1 MAFPFKSIL
10 VPVDFDQSSLKALEL
25 AAKVA
30 RQNNGKVFVLHIV
43 PVDIDVSDMP
53 QYAELI
59 THQEGLDREKL
70 TPLAQQYLGE
80 VPWEILDDMGQPAD
94 VIVNVAQRLPADL
107 IVMVTHGRRGLARLV
122 EGRHRRKSAPAR
134 SLPGPRCASRPV
146 TCRRTPAPPRL
157 RENRT
162 RDRGCA
168 THRAEGSLPLK
179 SQFRVRLLRLP
190 DFAHRSTL
198 IAVK

>member
-30 RQNNGKVFVLHIV
+30 RQNDGKVFVLHIV
-43 PVDIDVSDMP
+43 PVDIDTSDMP

-70 TPLAQQYLGE
+70 TRLAQQYLGE
-80 VPWEILDDMGQPAD
+80 VPWEILDDMGQPAQ

-122 EGRHRRKSAPAR
+122 EGSIAEKVLRHTPCPVLAAR
-134 SLPGPRCASRPV
+134 Q
-146 TCRRTPAPPRL
+146 
-157 RENRT
+157 
-162 RDRGCA
+162 D
-168 THRAEGSLPLK
+168 H
-179 SQFRVRLLRLP
+179 
-190 DFAHRSTL
+190 
-198 IAVK
+198 

>member
-25 AAKVA
+25 AANIA

-43 PVDIDVSDMP
+43 PVDIDVSGMP

-59 THQEGLDREKL
+59 TRQEGLDREKL
-70 TPLAQQYLGE
+70 TPLAKQYLSDL
-80 VPWEILDDMGQPAD
+80 PWEILDEMGPPAD

-122 EGRHRRKSAPAR
+122 EGSIAEKVLRHTP
-134 SLPGPRCASRPV
+134 CPV
-146 TCRRTPAPPRL
+146 LAERQ
-157 RENRT
+157 
-162 RDRGCA
+162 DR
-168 THRAEGSLPLK
+168 
-179 SQFRVRLLRLP
+179 
-190 DFAHRSTL
+190 
-198 IAVK
+198 